1 MACLIPP
8 VPLAPQL
15 LRPKARINPLSA
27 LFLIHLTH
35 TDNKSASQQQSLTQQ
50 PLPYNTYFTMKFT
63 IVLVLAAMV
72 AVVAAAGVRKPKGT
86 CIGAPGI
93 GCDNKGE
100 KKCGKCHLEEAPRSF
115 G

>member
-1 MACLIPP
+1 
-8 VPLAPQL
+8 
-15 LRPKARINPLSA
+15 
-27 LFLIHLTH
+27 
-35 TDNKSASQQQSLTQQ
+35 
-50 PLPYNTYFTMKFT
+50 MKFT

-72 AVVAAAGVRKPKGT
+72 AVVAAAGDRKPKGT